1 MRIALALVGLAACG
15 SSGDEAS
22 FEVVVEDARLGGA
35 SPVLVGATSST
46 IFWRAGYAIGGAAVD
61 TVPSTGSQLAIAA
74 SAAIGQAGDFVAFV
88 TDGRVSRVGADGM
101 VARVAPG
108 APTVVGGNDLTPPVV
123 AFVENM
129 QLSWGPDDVQDTA
142 TLSRLTTCE
151 QVLVTREQI
160 YITGTANGGT
170 RLLRV
175 DQETGTV
182 TTIATSIY
190 RADLFPGGG
199 QAGAT
204 YTGRI
209 VDVSDDAALWLV
221 EEQPSKRAIV
231 VREPV
236 RGDASVVLEYMQ
248 NATGFFASDTTLYW
262 QEGETLLSAPRAGG
276 SASIETELP
285 GTLGAY
291 ADGYLYI
298 ANGNAIERLKVE

>member
-15 SSGDEAS
+15 SSDDEAS

-46 IFWRAGYAIGGAAVD
+46 VFWRAGYAIGGAAVES
-61 TVPSTGSQLAIAA
+61 VPATGSQLAMAA

-88 TDGRVSRVGADGM
+88 TEGRVSRVGADGL

-108 APTVVGGNDLTPPVV
+108 APTVIGGNDLTPPVV

-142 TLSRLTTCE
+142 PLSRLTTCD

-160 YITGTANGGT
+160 YVGGTANGGT

-175 DQETGTV
+175 DQDTGTV
-182 TTIATSIY
+182 TTVATSIY
-190 RADLFPGGG
+190 QAELFPGGG
-199 QAGAT
+199 MTGAT

-209 VDVSDDAALWLV
+209 VDVDDEAALWLV

-231 VREPV
+231 VRLPV
-236 RGDASVVLEYMQ
+236 RGDASVVVEYMQ
-248 NATGFFASDTTLYW
+248 NAAGFFASDTTLYW
-262 QEGETLLSAPRAGG
+262 QEGDTLLSAPRTGG
-276 SASIETELP
+276 TASIETELP

-291 ADGYLYI
+291 ADGYLYVTS
-298 ANGNAIERLKVE
+298 GNTIERLRVE